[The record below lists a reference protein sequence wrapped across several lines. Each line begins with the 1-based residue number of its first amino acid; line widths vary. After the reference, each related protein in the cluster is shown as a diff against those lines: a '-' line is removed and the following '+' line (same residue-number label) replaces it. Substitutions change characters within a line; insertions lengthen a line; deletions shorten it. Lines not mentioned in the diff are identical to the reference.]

1 MRSNELTSNQMNI
14 NNLNALRDDGKRQ
27 RSGPGKARRRRQ
39 YSAYGKAAQRR
50 QEAFAGGL
58 AG

>member
-14 NNLNALRDDGKRQ
+14 NNLNALRDAGK
-27 RSGPGKARRRRQ
+27 RQ